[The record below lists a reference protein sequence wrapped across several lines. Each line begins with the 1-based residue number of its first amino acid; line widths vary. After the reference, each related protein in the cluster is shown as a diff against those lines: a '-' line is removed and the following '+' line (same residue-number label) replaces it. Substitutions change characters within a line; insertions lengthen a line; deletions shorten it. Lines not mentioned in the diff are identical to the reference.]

1 MLEKIFICFKLVD
14 ADVEHSK
21 QNKREKNKFKKNS

>member
-21 QNKREKNKFKKNS
+21 LNKKRKKIN